1 MNANEYKFTIVGDN
15 MNSLALVSDFLCGLA
30 CCQRVTVCFCVLLC
44 ACVCMCVCS
53 PSSRLIFISPPHVS
67 SVPLSQGILGEKIR
81 LRESV

>member
-30 CCQRVTVCFCVLLC
+30 CCQRVTVCFCVHV
-44 ACVCMCVCS
+44 CVYVCVLS
-53 PSSRLIFISPPHVS
+53 LISAYLHFPPHVS